1 MTSVSVTHNGRTRN
15 VRCSQSQYSGNEYLL
30 QRTSRTTPFLRQ
42 LELFSGVSIPGQGIS
57 SDRTIRRITDG
68 IKNLDGINEEDSED
82 FRKDGRQI
90 ILTSINFDSGE
101 LRIVEKESK
110 NVSKSR
116 HRRNRTIKD
125 LWDSVIEDTDES
137 EGLAQ
142 EFTEFLD
149 NAYPRDD
156 FAKDGQKEEILK
168 MMRKTIHFLR
178 AMEERIKELREK
190 INTSDR
196 VNSERAYS
204 EGVTSEGELK
214 KERDKLLEAIQCLI
228 TFKKSML
235 AIFDAEYLAPPN
247 MDVEK
252 LDGSL
257 KDDMSL
263 AEILKSWEFIKS
275 LYSETKIKAIRRWLL
290 ENVVSTLTVLLIDN
304 SKSMITKNKANASIE
319 FAKQFIAYLK
329 QSTDLV
335 ALAVITFGGD
345 PKCLEQFTLIENFNA
360 NSLDKLKFQGSTPLA
375 RALLFCKRIEEE
387 YKEKICSDLKMN
399 NSDIPMNFKCVMV
412 TDLLPTELTNDYSN
426 GIMSNPKDEC
436 QETSEKFATMMRE
449 FKEAMETYLTG
460 GKSSIVVALLRDN
473 QNQLVDILRRE
484 QRGYVLDISPMSNTY
499 PILADYDLHQKY
511 ISEKEIIH
519 KLTKKKLA
527 EGNLIRGDDH
537 PRAEI
542 YQQLSQ
548 EWQIVIGTK
557 TLSLSDRD
565 NANININLTELRTT
579 RSKVFNLHLNS
590 KLTICRIYP
599 KTEYRG
605 ISSGEDNSKHEA
617 YTIKITLDS
626 GELYIAELVKK
637 RRVCL

>member
-1 MTSVSVTHNGRTRN
+1 
-15 VRCSQSQYSGNEYLL
+15 
-30 QRTSRTTPFLRQ
+30 
-42 LELFSGVSIPGQGIS
+42 
-57 SDRTIRRITDG
+57 
-68 IKNLDGINEEDSED
+68 
-82 FRKDGRQI
+82 
-90 ILTSINFDSGE
+90 
-101 LRIVEKESK
+101 
-110 NVSKSR
+110 
-116 HRRNRTIKD
+116 
-125 LWDSVIEDTDES
+125 
-137 EGLAQ
+137 
-142 EFTEFLD
+142 
-149 NAYPRDD
+149 
-156 FAKDGQKEEILK
+156 
-168 MMRKTIHFLR
+168 
-178 AMEERIKELREK
+178 
-190 INTSDR
+190 
-196 VNSERAYS
+196 
-204 EGVTSEGELK
+204 
-214 KERDKLLEAIQCLI
+214 
-228 TFKKSML
+228 ML

-499 PILADYDLHQKY
+499 PILADYDLHQ
-511 ISEKEIIH
+511 
-519 KLTKKKLA
+519 
-527 EGNLIRGDDH
+527 
-537 PRAEI
+537 
-542 YQQLSQ
+542 
-548 EWQIVIGTK
+548 V
-557 TLSLSDRD
+557 
-565 NANININLTELRTT
+565 
-579 RSKVFNLHLNS
+579 
-590 KLTICRIYP
+590 YP
-599 KTEYRG
+599 
-605 ISSGEDNSKHEA
+605 I
-617 YTIKITLDS
+617 
-626 GELYIAELVKK
+626 
-637 RRVCL
+637 